1 LLQIED
7 IAVIYRGVCYNIR
20 VGEETNLQQLENL
33 INFSAMD
40 FKKQV
45 VKHIMSLNLSPLEKQ
60 HLISC
65 VALEPW
71 AKGQTSSAYV
81 PDFTVS
87 LEGNYDDYPL
97 GDY

>member
-1 LLQIED
+1 
-7 IAVIYRGVCYNIR
+7 
-20 VGEETNLQQLENL
+20 
-33 INFSAMD
+33 MD
-40 FKKQV
+40 FRKQV
-45 VKHIMSLNLSPLEKQ
+45 VKHIMTLNLSPLEKQ

>member
-1 LLQIED
+1 
-7 IAVIYRGVCYNIR
+7 
-20 VGEETNLQQLENL
+20 
-33 INFSAMD
+33 MD

-71 AKGQTSSAYV
+71 TKGQTSSAYV

-97 GDY
+97 GDYWWLLFTIVLSVTAPNGTTT

>member
-1 LLQIED
+1 
-7 IAVIYRGVCYNIR
+7 
-20 VGEETNLQQLENL
+20 
-33 INFSAMD
+33 MD

-81 PDFTVS
+81 PNFTVS

-97 GDY
+97 GDYWWLLFTIVPSATAPNGTPT

>member
-1 LLQIED
+1 
-7 IAVIYRGVCYNIR
+7 
-20 VGEETNLQQLENL
+20 
-33 INFSAMD
+33 MD

-97 GDY
+97 GDYWWLLFTIVPNATEANGTLM

>member
-1 LLQIED
+1 MLQIED

>member
-1 LLQIED
+1 MLQIKD
-7 IAVIYRGVCYNIR
+7 IAVIYIRVCYNIG
-20 VGEETNLQQLENL
+20 VGTKGTTKLENL

-45 VKHIMSLNLSPLEKQ
+45 VKHIMTLNLSPLEKQ

>member
-1 LLQIED
+1 MLQIED
-7 IAVIYRGVCYNIR
+7 IAVIYRGVWYNIR
-20 VGEETNLQQLENL
+20 VRDKNLTNLENL

-45 VKHIMSLNLSPLEKQ
+45 VKHIMSLNLSLLEKQ